1 MHSRSILLIG
11 PRLSKDSRAF
21 PGGWEWGW
29 REDRGGEAG
38 SGIIWVGGPG
48 PRRRAVGVVATG
60 RGSGPHCITL
70 PPGVQRGPGL
80 TAKIK
85 FSAYDGILERQLVA
99 NT

>member
-1 MHSRSILLIG
+1 MGERQAQVSS
-11 PRLSKDSRAF
+11 
-21 PGGWEWGW
+21 GWE
-29 REDRGGEAG
+29 APVP
-38 SGIIWVGGPG
+38 S
-48 PRRRAVGVVATG
+48 RRAVGVVATG
-60 RGSGPHCITL
+60 RGSGPHCITV